1 VQIPR
6 LLEPHIMG
14 RKGMIAVILV
24 ALLFG
29 GGAVASFIL
38 GTSLDAPKE
47 EVVEEL
53 VEPGKVAFVKMPP
66 VSVPLVRREEVYRF
80 MQLTVSL
87 EVPEGV
93 SLDNVRRQIPRLH
106 DAFIHEINSRS
117 VMRKDGSGVIDLE
130 RVKLRLLARARRL
143 LGQDQVNDVLLGSA
157 AG

>member
-1 VQIPR
+1 
-6 LLEPHIMG
+6 MG

-29 GGAVASFIL
+29 SGAVASFLL

-47 EVVEEL
+47 EVVEEV
-53 VEPGKVAFVKMPP
+53 VEAGRVAFVKMPP

-87 EVPEGV
+87 EVPEGA
-93 SLDNVRRQIPRLH
+93 SLTEIRRQIPRLR

-130 RVKLRLLARARRL
+130 WVKLRLLGRARKV
-143 LGQDQVNDVLLGSA
+143 LGQSQVNDVLLGSA